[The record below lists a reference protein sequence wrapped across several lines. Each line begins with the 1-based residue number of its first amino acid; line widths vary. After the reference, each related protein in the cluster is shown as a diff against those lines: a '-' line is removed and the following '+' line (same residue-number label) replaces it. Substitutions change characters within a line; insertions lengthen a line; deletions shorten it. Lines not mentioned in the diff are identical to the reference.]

1 MRTAGAILIVVGLF
15 GFIVDNVS
23 FTTEEQVVDVGPV
36 EIERQNERSIPIT
49 PVAAGGAIL
58 VGAGLVVV
66 GTRRKSG

>member
-58 VGAGLVVV
+58 IGAGLVVV

>member
-1 MRTAGAILIVVGLF
+1 MRTIGVILIVLGIL

-23 FTTEEQVVDVGPV
+23 FSTEEQVVDVGPV
-36 EIERQNERSIPIT
+36 EVERQQERSIPIT

-66 GTRRKSG
+66 GSRRSSS